1 MIVAKYLDWILLS
14 SCAVFLAGGIY
25 STKIAKVC
33 ALIAIG
39 AFVLLRAYDRSKPFL
54 KNFFEFTPLNKAIYC
69 FLAVAGLTTIFGLLP
84 YESQKV
90 FFNRYII
97 YFFIFFVGAF
107 IGKRKF
113 AVKMIILS
121 LSIGA
126 VLVSVGGLIDLFSGG
141 SLRRLLTS
149 FGVPIYGTYFLY
161 TLPFLIGFM
170 IFHPSLKLKL
180 ISFVAAV
187 PVFTAFIFHGSRG
200 VWLGLIIGFIITII
214 LCSKKRGYLFGLSLL
229 VVVLIGSVNFARE
242 RVMRSENYS
251 SVEVRFETAASAIN
265 IFKEYPIFGVGPGN
279 YGGLMQNYYPDEAE
293 GARKHLH
300 AHNTYLE
307 VLAEMGIL
315 GLLSLLWILAL
326 FFRRGYRAIKKEPN
340 AYNVSFMIMF
350 LAVLVSEFFMSVIL
364 VGIAAPVIFWLLL
377 GAGTQVFKAKKIDK
391 VENAI

>member
-1 MIVAKYLDWILLS
+1 MVVVKYLNWILLS

-69 FLAVAGLTTIFGLLP
+69 FMAVAGLATIFGLSP

-97 YFFIFFVGAF
+97 YFFIFFVGAS
-107 IGKRKF
+107 IGKKRF
-113 AVKMIILS
+113 ALKIIILS
-121 LSIGA
+121 LSVGA
-126 VLVSVGGLIDLFSGG
+126 VLVSVGGLVDLFSGG

-149 FGVPIYGTYFLY
+149 FGAPIYGTYFLY

-180 ISFVAAV
+180 VSFVVAV

-200 VWLGLIIGFIITII
+200 VWLGLIAGCIITII
-214 LCSKKRGYLFGLSLL
+214 LCSKKRGYLLGLSLL
-229 VVVLIGSVNFARE
+229 VIVLISFVNFTRE
-242 RVMRSENYS
+242 RVMVVD
-251 SVEVRFETAASAIN
+251 SVKVRFQMAASALN
-265 IFKEYPIFGVGPGN
+265 IFKDYPILGVGPGN
-279 YGGLMQNYYPDEAE
+279 YGGLMQDYYPDQAK

-326 FFRRGYRAIKKEPN
+326 FFRQGYRAIKKEPN

-350 LAVLVSEFFMSVIL
+350 LAIFVSEFFMSVIL

>member
-14 SCAVFLAGGIY
+14 SCAVFLAAGIY
-25 STKIAKVC
+25 NTKIAKVC

-39 AFVLLRAYDRSKPFL
+39 AFVLSRACDRSKPFL

-69 FLAVAGLTTIFGLLP
+69 FLAVAGLTTIFGLFP

-97 YFFIFFVGAF
+97 YFFIFFAGAF
-107 IGKRKF
+107 IGKRRLALKI
-113 AVKMIILS
+113 IILS
-121 LSIGA
+121 LSVGA
-126 VLVSVGGLIDLFSGG
+126 VLVSVGGLVDLFSGG

-149 FGVPIYGTYFLY
+149 FGAPIYGTYFLY

-200 VWLGLIIGFIITII
+200 VWLGLIVGCIITII
-214 LCSKKRGYLFGLSLL
+214 LCGKKRSYLLGLSLL
-229 VVVLIGSVNFARE
+229 VIVLIGSVNFTRG
-242 RVMRSENYS
+242 RVMVVS
-251 SVEVRFETAASAIN
+251 SVKVRLQMAASALN
-265 IFKEYPIFGVGPGN
+265 IFKDYPIFGVGPGN
-279 YGGLMQNYYPDEAE
+279 YSDLMQDYYPDQAK

-326 FFRRGYRAIKKEPN
+326 FFRQGYRAIKKEPN

-350 LAVLVSEFFMSVIL
+350 LAIFVSEFFMSVIL

>member
-1 MIVAKYLDWILLS
+1 
-14 SCAVFLAGGIY
+14 LAGGIY

-69 FLAVAGLTTIFGLLP
+69 FMAVAGLATIFGLSP

-97 YFFIFFVGAF
+97 YFFIFFVGAS
-107 IGKRKF
+107 IGKKRF
-113 AVKMIILS
+113 ALKIIILS
-121 LSIGA
+121 LSVGA
-126 VLVSVGGLIDLFSGG
+126 VLVSVGGLVDLFSGG

-149 FGVPIYGTYFLY
+149 FGAPIYGTYFLY

-180 ISFVAAV
+180 VSFVVAV

-200 VWLGLIIGFIITII
+200 VWLGLIAGCIITII
-214 LCSKKRGYLFGLSLL
+214 LCSKKRGYLLGLSLL
-229 VVVLIGSVNFARE
+229 VIVLISFVNFTRE
-242 RVMRSENYS
+242 RVMVVD
-251 SVEVRFETAASAIN
+251 SVKVRFQMAASALN
-265 IFKEYPIFGVGPGN
+265 IFKDYPILGVGPGN
-279 YGGLMQNYYPDEAE
+279 YGGLMQDYYPDQAK

-326 FFRRGYRAIKKEPN
+326 FFRQGYRAIKKEPN

-350 LAVLVSEFFMSVIL
+350 LAIFVSEFFMSVIL

>member
-14 SCAVFLAGGIY
+14 SCAVFLAAGIY
-25 STKIAKVC
+25 NTKIAKVC

-39 AFVLLRAYDRSKPFL
+39 AFVLSRACDRSKPFL

-69 FLAVAGLTTIFGLLP
+69 FLAVAGLTTIFGLFP

-97 YFFIFFVGAF
+97 YFFIFFAGAF
-107 IGKRKF
+107 IGKRRLALKI
-113 AVKMIILS
+113 IILS
-121 LSIGA
+121 LSVGA
-126 VLVSVGGLIDLFSGG
+126 VLVSVGGLVDLFSGG

-149 FGVPIYGTYFLY
+149 FGAPIYGTYFLY

-200 VWLGLIIGFIITII
+200 VWLGLIVGCIITII
-214 LCSKKRGYLFGLSLL
+214 LCGKKRSYLLGLSLL
-229 VVVLIGSVNFARE
+229 VIVLIGSVNFTRG
-242 RVMRSENYS
+242 RVMVVS
-251 SVEVRFETAASAIN
+251 SVKVRLQMAASALN
-265 IFKEYPIFGVGPGN
+265 IFKDYPIFGVGPGN
-279 YGGLMQNYYPDEAE
+279 YSDLMQDYYPDQAK

-307 VLAEMGIL
+307 VLAEMGVL
-315 GLLSLLWILAL
+315 GLLSLFWILAL
-326 FFRRGYRAIKKEPN
+326 FFRQGYRAIKKDPDV
-340 AYNVSFMIMF
+340 YNISFMIMF
-350 LAVLVSEFFMSVIL
+350 LAIFVSEFFMSVIL

-377 GAGTQVFKAKKIDK
+377 GAGTQVFKAKNRNKGATPI
-391 VENAI
+391 

>member
-39 AFVLLRAYDRSKPFL
+39 AFILSRACDRSKPFL

-69 FLAVAGLTTIFGLLP
+69 FMAVAGLATIFGLSP

-97 YFFIFFVGAF
+97 YFFIFFVGAS
-107 IGKRKF
+107 IGKKRF
-113 AVKMIILS
+113 ALKMIILS
-121 LSIGA
+121 LSVGA
-126 VLVSVGGLIDLFSGG
+126 VLVSVGGLVDLFSGG

-180 ISFVAAV
+180 ISFAAAV
-187 PVFTAFIFHGSRG
+187 LVFTAFIFHGSRG
-200 VWLGLIIGFIITII
+200 VWLGLIAGCIITII

-229 VVVLIGSVNFARE
+229 VIVLIGSVNFTRG
-242 RVMRSENYS
+242 RVMVVS
-251 SVEVRFETAASAIN
+251 SVKVRLQMAASALN
-265 IFKEYPIFGVGPGN
+265 IFKDYPIFGVGPGN
-279 YGGLMQNYYPDEAE
+279 YNGLMQDYYPDQAK
-293 GARKHLH
+293 GTRNHLH

-307 VLAEMGIL
+307 ILAEMGIL

-326 FFRRGYRAIKKEPN
+326 FFRQGYRAIKKEPD
-340 AYNVSFMIMF
+340 AYNISFMIMF
-350 LAVLVSEFFMSVIL
+350 LAIFVSEFFMSVIL
-364 VGIAAPVIFWLLL
+364 VGIAAPLVFWLLL
-377 GAGTQVFKAKKIDK
+377 GAGTQVFKIKKIDK
-391 VENAI
+391 VENAA

>member
-39 AFVLLRAYDRSKPFL
+39 AFILSRACDRSKPFL

-69 FLAVAGLTTIFGLLP
+69 FMAIAGLATIFGLSP

-97 YFFIFFVGAF
+97 YFFIFFVGAS
-107 IGKRKF
+107 IGKKRF
-113 AVKMIILS
+113 ALKMIILS
-121 LSIGA
+121 LSVGA
-126 VLVSVGGLIDLFSGG
+126 VLVSVGGLVDLFSGG

-180 ISFVAAV
+180 ISFAAAV
-187 PVFTAFIFHGSRG
+187 LVFTAFIFHGSRG
-200 VWLGLIIGFIITII
+200 VWLGLIAGCIITII

-229 VVVLIGSVNFARE
+229 VIVLIGSLNFTRG
-242 RVMRSENYS
+242 RVKIYS
-251 SVEVRFETAASAIN
+251 SVKVRLQMAASAIN
-265 IFKEYPIFGVGPGN
+265 IFKDYPVFGVGPGN
-279 YGGLMQNYYPDEAE
+279 YGGLMQDYYPDRAK
-293 GARKHLH
+293 GACRYLH

-307 VLAEMGIL
+307 TLAEMGIL

-326 FFRRGYRAIKKEPN
+326 FFRQGYRAIKKEPD
-340 AYNVSFMIMF
+340 AYNISFMIMF
-350 LAVLVSEFFMSVIL
+350 LAVVVSEFFMSVIL
-364 VGIAAPVIFWLLL
+364 VGIAAPLVFWLLL
-377 GAGTQVFKAKKIDK
+377 GAGTQVFKIKKIDK
-391 VENAI
+391 VENAV